1 MAYIKFNNEVTCIK
15 ANIVTIDS
23 NVVRIVTQEKPN
35 VSGFYL
41 YLDASMK
48 HPLDNGE
55 HAAYDTLYRIGDG
68 WYELSNNGAVY
79 VAPVPTIKFI
89 ANSGGILA
97 GQTIQHVNDY
107 ADIISPDA
115 VANENFEFVGWYP
128 EVPVA
133 GQIECDKTFTA
144 MFHYIP
150 TLGDLKATKIRD
162 MEATKD
168 MIISQGFDATLSD
181 GSIENFS
188 LFGDDLVYLTAL
200 QTQVI
205 AGVETIPWHVSDQN
219 IACKYYSNIDMGIIT
234 QTAMSLLVYHITYL
248 KDLTR
253 YINSVETKEQLED
266 IQYGMI
272 LPIEYQSEPLQSMMA
287 QINE

>member
-1 MAYIKFNNEVTCIK
+1 MAYIKFNNEKTCVK
-15 ANIVTIDS
+15 ANIVHFDS
-23 NVVRIVTQEKPN
+23 NVIRIVTKEKPN

-41 YLDASMK
+41 YLDAAMK

-55 HAAYDTLYRIGDG
+55 YAAYDTLHRIGDG

-89 ANSGGILA
+89 ANSGGTLT
-97 GQTIQHVNDY
+97 GETIQHVSDY
-107 ADIISPDA
+107 ADIISPDV
-115 VANENFEFVGWYP
+115 VANENFEFIGWYP
-128 EVPVA
+128 EVPLQ

-144 MFHYIP
+144 MFHYVP

-188 LFGDDLVYLTAL
+188 LSGDDLVYLTAL

-266 IQYGMI
+266 VQYGMI

>member
-48 HPLDNGE
+48 HPLDSGE
-55 HAAYDTLYRIGDG
+55 YAAYDTLYRVGDG
-68 WYELSNNGAVY
+68 WYELSNDGTVY
-79 VAPVPTIKFI
+79 VAPTPTVKFS
-89 ANSGGILA
+89 ANHGGALT
-97 GQTIQHVNDY
+97 GETIQHASDY
-107 ADIISPDA
+107 ADIDVPD
-115 VANENFEFVGWYP
+115 VVTNENFEFIGWYP
-128 EVPVA
+128 EILSA
-133 GQIECDKTFTA
+133 GSIDDNKTHTA
-144 MFHYIP
+144 LFQYIP
-150 TLGDLKATKIRD
+150 PLAELKAIKI
-162 MEATKD
+162 EEVTATKNLLVA
-168 MIISQGFDATLSD
+168 QGFDAMLSD
-181 GSIENFS
+181 GSVEHFN
-188 LFGDDLVYLTAL
+188 LDGEDQLYLTAL
-200 QTQVI
+200 QTQVL
-205 AGVETIPWHVSDQN
+205 AGVESIPWHISDES
-219 IACKYYSNIDMGIIT
+219 IPCKYYSNIDMGIIT
-234 QTAMSLLVYHITYL
+234 QTAMSILVYHVTYL

-253 YINSVETKEQLED
+253 YINAVETKEQLEH

>member
-1 MAYIKFNNEVTCIK
+1 MAYIKFNNEKTCVK
-15 ANIVTIDS
+15 ANIVHMDS
-23 NVVRIVTQEKPN
+23 NVIRIVTKEKPN

-41 YLDASMK
+41 YLDAAMK

-55 HAAYDTLYRIGDG
+55 YAAYDTLYRIGDG

-89 ANSGGILA
+89 ANSGGTLT
-97 GQTIQHVNDY
+97 GETIQHVSDY
-107 ADIISPDA
+107 ADIISPDV
-115 VANENFEFVGWYP
+115 VANENFEFIGWYP
-128 EVPVA
+128 EVPLQ

-144 MFHYIP
+144 MFHYVP

-188 LFGDDLVYLTAL
+188 LSGDDLVYLTAL

-266 IQYGMI
+266 VQYGMI